1 MATVQ
6 ELYNYLDEV
15 IPRSLSCS
23 WDNDGLM
30 LCPNPFEKVNKVL
43 LALDATDEV
52 AEYAVQN
59 GFDVI
64 VTHHPMIFSP
74 LRSLSASDPIPRR
87 ALYLAKNGVSV
98 MSFHTR
104 LDARNGGVNDM
115 LAKRLG
121 IISTIPFGPEGEKLG
136 RFGVLPKPMEFRMF
150 CGMVSEALGTDAVT
164 AIGDNKE
171 IRMVAVLG
179 GGGKDFVDPAIALGA
194 DVLVTGEVTYNV
206 MLDAKARG
214 LCLIAAGHYH
224 TEVPVLDSL
233 GGAIR
238 ERFYD
243 VEIKK
248 YPHDTEV
255 FIVK

>member
-1 MATVQ
+1 
-6 ELYNYLDEV
+6 
-15 IPRSLSCS
+15 
-23 WDNDGLM
+23 
-30 LCPNPFEKVNKVL
+30 
-43 LALDATDEV
+43 
-52 AEYAVQN
+52 
-59 GFDVI
+59 
-64 VTHHPMIFSP
+64 
-74 LRSLSASDPIPRR
+74 
-87 ALYLAKNGVSV
+87 
-98 MSFHTR
+98 
-104 LDARNGGVNDM
+104 
-115 LAKRLG
+115 
-121 IISTIPFGPEGEKLG
+121 
-136 RFGVLPKPMEFRMF
+136 
-150 CGMVSEALGTDAVT
+150 VSEALGTDAGT